1 MLLHRLLTSGKPPR
15 PAKSC
20 LEEQTCAM
28 EACYIKAAVG
38 TIEVKS
44 YFYEKTVVSHPE
56 KQIMITSSNLEVS
69 QSDSVFR
76 QC

>member
-1 MLLHRLLTSGKPPR
+1 
-15 PAKSC
+15 
-20 LEEQTCAM
+20 M

-56 KQIMITSSNLEVS
+56 KQIMITPSNLEVS

>member
-1 MLLHRLLTSGKPPR
+1 
-15 PAKSC
+15 
-20 LEEQTCAM
+20 M

-44 YFYEKTVVSHPE
+44 DFYEKTVVSHPE
-56 KQIMITSSNLEVS
+56 KQIMITPSNLEVS